1 MRHAACERYVHC
13 IFLGAHNNLL
23 QGMQWT
29 DRRTDREERTK
40 TKRQCDNDKAQQ
52 EVQEVKWNNSTWH
65 ANLSSCPRCR
75 SCGYTGNRTENW
87 TQPGSEEREEPLEAV
102 ALPLCLLHLS
112 LSLSLLFQSVGL
124 SSAIALL
131 VWHFG
136 LSDNANRSIAQ
147 CSPCQC
153 LLCGS
158 RNSPAR
164 LLPDFRPCTC
174 PCPYATTPQK
184 GSILKINRL
193 PKITCRTSGYWTR
206 RI

>member
-1 MRHAACERYVHC
+1 MWKVCALHISRGTQQFAARNAVDRQTERNGPRQSGSATMIKHSKRC
-13 IFLGAHNNLL
+13 RKWSEITRLGTPTCRAALGAGHAVT
-23 QGMQWT
+23 QET
-29 DRRTDREERTK
+29 ARRTELNPEARS
-40 TKRQCDNDKAQQ
+40 
-52 EVQEVKWNNSTWH
+52 VKNHSRLL
-65 ANLSSCPRCR
+65 LSHSAC
-75 SCGYTGNRTENW
+75 SI
-87 TQPGSEEREEPLEAV
+87 
-102 ALPLCLLHLS
+102 
-112 LSLSLLFQSVGL
+112 SLLFQSVGL

-164 LLPDFRPCTC
+164 LPPDFRPCTC